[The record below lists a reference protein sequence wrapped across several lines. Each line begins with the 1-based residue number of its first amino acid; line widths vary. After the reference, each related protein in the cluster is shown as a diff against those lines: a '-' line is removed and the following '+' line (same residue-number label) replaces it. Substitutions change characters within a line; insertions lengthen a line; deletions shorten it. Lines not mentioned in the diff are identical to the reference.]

1 MYEPPKS
8 RQLPGNPY
16 AGIAA
21 AHSDT
26 TQAILALAWE
36 IRTQT
41 MLEHPYFDHNGTHAR
56 LGGAHD

>member
-1 MYEPPKS
+1 MSPH
-8 RQLPGNPY
+8 LPGNPF
-16 AGIAA
+16 AVHGGQGGPEA
-21 AHSDT
+21 
-26 TQAILALAWE
+26 QALLALAWE